1 MHEPAIRRRWRLG
14 LTGKVR
20 PFGWIGGQ
28 PVDRIGLRS
37 GQLQVE
43 IITFGATI
51 RNILVHGLSAPQNV
65 VLGFETAEEYFAHR
79 SCYVGCIIGR
89 FANRIARGS
98 FSLDGTLYHLTR
110 NENGSNHLHG
120 GSDAFSNKIWT
131 IEDVT
136 ESSVELSLTSPAG
149 DQGYPGSITAKCR
162 YSIESD
168 RRLKISLSAISDAP
182 TIINLTAHSYF
193 NLSGAP
199 TIAEHKVQIP
209 AENFLPCDNFHI
221 PTGEI
226 LSVAGTPYDFRQM
239 RPLDLQNGSSQYDH
253 AYIFDRAPAAEVR
266 KVAGVQSDLARLG
279 LQVWSTEPCVQFYDG
294 GSMPAIVRSS
304 GPDLGC
310 HAGLCLE
317 PQRFPDSPNHINFS
331 DATLN
336 PGDTYTHR
344 TEYHFE
350 CLES

>member
-1 MHEPAIRRRWRLG
+1 M
-14 LTGKVR
+14 TGKVS
-20 PFGWIGGQ
+20 PFGRIGGQ
-28 PVDRIGLRS
+28 QIDRIGLRG

-65 VLGFETAEEYFAHR
+65 VLGFETAEEYFAYR

-98 FSLDGTLYHLTR
+98 FSLDDTLYHLTR
-110 NENGSNHLHG
+110 NENGLNHLHG
-120 GSDAFSNKIWT
+120 GSDAFSSKIWT

-136 ESSVELSLTSPAG
+136 ESAVVLSLTSPAG
-149 DQGYPGSITAKCR
+149 DQGYPGSVTAKCR
-162 YSIESD
+162 YSIEGD
-168 RRLKISLSAISDAP
+168 RSLKISLAAISDAP

-199 TIAEHKVQIP
+199 TVAEHKVQIP
-209 AENFLPCDNFHI
+209 AENFLPRDNFQI

-226 LSVAGTPYDFRQM
+226 LPVAGTPYDFRQM

-253 AYIFDRAPAAEVR
+253 AYVFDRAPTAEVR
-266 KVAGVQSDLARLG
+266 RVAGRLKSGSGARVSDCRR
-279 LQVWSTEPCVQFYDG
+279 VWSTEPCVQFYDG

-331 DATLN
+331 DTTLN
-336 PGDTYTHR
+336 PGDTYTHC